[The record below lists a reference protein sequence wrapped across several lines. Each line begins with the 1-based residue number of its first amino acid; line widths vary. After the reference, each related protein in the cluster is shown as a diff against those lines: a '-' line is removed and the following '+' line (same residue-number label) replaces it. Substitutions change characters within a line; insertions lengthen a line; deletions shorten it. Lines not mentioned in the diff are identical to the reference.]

1 MRKIF
6 NYLKRYERRRDFM
19 KRLVLFLLVCLLFVN
34 TGITYGAEK
43 LILLSTQF
51 NPVAEL
57 QYMNEKVLAGFTKE
71 TGIKVEFVPASYA
84 DFVNRI
90 LAEVKT
96 GKVVTNVI
104 AELHG
109 GFDYLASENVLED
122 LTNMPKL
129 PKRTFIKT
137 FANYSKIR
145 GITAYVPWTQA
156 TYVMAINKEALKY
169 LPAGLTQEDI
179 LNGSIKWS
187 YNALLKWAENLK
199 NAKGS
204 PMLGFPIA
212 PGGLFHR
219 FLHGY
224 IYPSYT
230 KTQAKAFSSPEAI
243 TIWKYLVKLNDYVHP
258 ASTTW
263 SNMSEPLLKGEVLI
277 GWDHTARLTSAVRT
291 KPNDF
296 IIAPCPVGP
305 KGRGYILVIA
315 GLGIPKNAPD
325 KEDTWKLVE
334 YLTRPSTQALILQG
348 TGFFPTVR
356 EASTEVTDPGL
367 RLLASG
373 VTKQAGASFGIPVL
387 IPSLGGLGG
396 EFNNIYRMAYERIV
410 LRKEAPEKVLPE
422 LGKRLEEIF
431 KEAKVTIQ

>member
-1 MRKIF
+1 
-6 NYLKRYERRRDFM
+6 M
-19 KRLVLFLLVCLLFVN
+19 KRFISLLLVSLLFLIPG
-34 TGITYGAEK
+34 TTIGAEK

-51 NPVAEL
+51 NPVDEL
-57 QYMNEKVLAGFTKE
+57 QYINEKVLAGFTKE
-71 TGIKVEFVPASYA
+71 TGINVDFVPANYA
-84 DFVNRI
+84 DFVNRL
-90 LAEVKT
+90 LAEAKT
-96 GKVVTNVI
+96 GKVVTNTI

-122 LTNMPKL
+122 LTNMSKL
-129 PKRTFIKT
+129 PKRTFLKT

-156 TYVMAINKEALKY
+156 TFVVAINKEALKY
-169 LPAGLTQEDI
+169 LPAGLTQEDV

-199 NAKGS
+199 KAKGA

-230 KTQAKAFSSPEAI
+230 KTQAKAFAGQDAI
-243 TIWKYLVKLNDYVHP
+243 NLWKYLVKLNDYVHP

-277 GWDHTARLTSAVRT
+277 GWDHTARLASALKT

-296 IIAPCPVGP
+296 VVAPAPVGP

-315 GLGIPKNAPD
+315 GLGIPKNAPN
-325 KEDTWKLVE
+325 KEDSWKLIE

-348 TGFFPTVR
+348 TGFFPTVK
-356 EASTEVTDPGL
+356 EASGEITDPGL
-367 RLLASG
+367 QVLSSG
-373 VTKQAGASFGIPVL
+373 VTRQASASFGIPTL

-431 KEAKVTIQ
+431 KEANVPLQ